1 MQILK
6 KILTFILIIESRLI
20 IAKYKPFIIAVT
32 GTVGKTSTKD
42 AIYTVLKDQF
52 GYVRKSEKSM
62 NSEIG
67 LPLTVIG
74 APNAWKNISGWLNN
88 IWKGF
93 ALVIFRNKYPNCL
106 VLEVGAD
113 HPNDIR
119 NIAVWLKP
127 DISII
132 TKVGATPVHVEFFK
146 TIEDVFIEKSY
157 LAKYTKKNGA
167 VILYADEPKVLTIA
181 DMVKNNNVSIIKFGL
196 DQGAD
201 VRGSNGHVIYQEQK
215 PRSYGF
221 TVTIDQNNFEIIT
234 KNVLGDTYIYPCLCA
249 LSVVKSLKLDL
260 QKAVNALNSYE
271 APRGRMN
278 VIEGINDSTIIDDTY
293 NSSPDA
299 VISALKT
306 LKSVTTNGKKIAIL
320 GDMLELGKYSSEQHR
335 MVGREVV
342 GIVDL
347 LITVGGR
354 SKSTADEAISKGFNR
369 ENVMSFDRSS
379 DLASKI
385 ANYVGQNDVV
395 LIKGSQSIR
404 MERVSKALLK
414 EPQKADRLL
423 VRQEKEWLMKE

>member
-6 KILTFILIIESRLI
+6 KILIRILILEARI
-20 IAKYKPFIIAVT
+20 ILAKYKPFIIAVT

-74 APNAWKNISGWLNN
+74 APNAWKNISGWIKNL
-88 IWKGF
+88 WKGF
-93 ALVIFRNKYPNCL
+93 TLILLRHKYPNCL

-113 HPNDIR
+113 HPGDIK

-127 DISII
+127 DISVI
-132 TKVGATPVHVEFFK
+132 TKVGSTPVHVEFFK
-146 TIEDVFIEKSY
+146 SIEDVFIEKSY
-157 LAKYTKKNGA
+157 LARYTKKNGT

-181 DMVKNNNVSIIKFGL
+181 DMVKDNNVSIVKFGL
-196 DQGAD
+196 DKGSD
-201 VRGSNGHVIYQEQK
+201 VRGGSSHIIYQDQK

-221 TVTIDQNNFEIIT
+221 TISIDHNNFDLVT
-234 KNVLGDTYIYPCLCA
+234 KNVLGDTYVYPCLSA
-249 LSVVKSLKLDL
+249 LAVTKSLNLNL
-260 QKAVNALNSYE
+260 QKAVNALNNYE
-271 APRGRMN
+271 APKGRMN
-278 VIEGINDSTIIDDTY
+278 VIDGINDSTIIDDTY

-306 LKSVTTNGKKIAIL
+306 LKMIVTSGKKIAIL
-320 GDMLELGKYSSEQHR
+320 GDMLELGKYSAEQHR
-335 MVGREVV
+335 LIGREAV
-342 GIVDL
+342 GVADL

-354 SKSTADEAISKGFNR
+354 SKATAEEAILKGFNR

-379 DLASKI
+379 DLADKI
-385 ANYVGQNDVV
+385 VNYVGQNDVV
-395 LIKGSQSIR
+395 LVKGSQSIR

-423 VRQEKEWLMKE
+423 VRQEKEWLSKE

>member
-6 KILTFILIIESRLI
+6 KILIVILILEARLI
-20 IAKYKPFIIAVT
+20 LAKYKPFIIAVT

-67 LPLTVIG
+67 LPLTIIG
-74 APNAWKNISGWLNN
+74 APNAWKNISGWLKN
-88 IWKGF
+88 IWKGIT
-93 ALVIFRNKYPNCL
+93 LILIKHQYPNCL

-113 HPNDIR
+113 HPGDIK

-127 DISII
+127 DISVI
-132 TKVGATPVHVEFFK
+132 TKVGSTPVHVEFFRS
-146 TIEDVFIEKSY
+146 IEDVFIEKSY
-157 LAKYTKKNGA
+157 LARYTKKKGT
-167 VILYADEPKVLTIA
+167 VILYADEPKVLSIA
-181 DMVKNNNVSIIKFGL
+181 DMVKDNNVSIIKFGL
-196 DQGAD
+196 DKSAD
-201 VRGSNGHVIYQEQK
+201 IVGGNGHIIYQEQK

-221 TVTIDQNNFEIIT
+221 TVTIEQNNYEIIT
-234 KNVLGDTYIYPCLCA
+234 RNVLGDTYIYPCLCA
-249 LSVVKSLKLDL
+249 LSVIKSLNLDF
-260 QKAVNALNSYE
+260 QKAVNALNNYE
-271 APRGRMN
+271 APKGRMN
-278 VIEGINDSTIIDDTY
+278 VIDGINDSTIIDDTY

-299 VISALKT
+299 VILALRT
-306 LKSVTTNGKKIAIL
+306 LKSISTSGKKIAIL

-335 MVGREVV
+335 LIGREVV
-342 GIVDL
+342 GVADI

-354 SKSTADEAISKGFNR
+354 SKVTADEAISKGFPQ
-369 ENVMSFDRSS
+369 EKVMTFDRSS
-379 DLASKI
+379 DLATKI
-385 ANYVGQNDVV
+385 TGYIGQNDVV